1 MLSQTSLLRLQLI
14 CSFFMIFKAQF
25 HVMRRYA
32 YVSRPK
38 ADNLVDVFGK
48 EARN

>member
-1 MLSQTSLLRLQLI
+1 MLSQNSLLQLQLI

-25 HVMRRYA
+25 HVMRRYV

-38 ADNLVDVFGK
+38 ADNFINVLEK
-48 EARN
+48 KQ